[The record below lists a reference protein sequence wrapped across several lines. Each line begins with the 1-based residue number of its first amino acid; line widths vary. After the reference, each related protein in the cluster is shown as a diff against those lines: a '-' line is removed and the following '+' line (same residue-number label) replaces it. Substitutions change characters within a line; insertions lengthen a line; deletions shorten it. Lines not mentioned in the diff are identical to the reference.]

1 MMDQLQFYPS
11 TPLVVKAVWDGFEN
25 KEVQA
30 VLDPEAGDGALLDP
44 KLDRRWNAYRRCDA
58 VEIDM
63 ERHNKLK
70 EKGIQVVGFDFL
82 DFPDASIYS
91 HIVMNPP
98 FAVGC
103 QHLLHA
109 WNILMDGEIGCVL
122 NAETIRN
129 PYSKER
135 QQLLK
140 IIADH
145 GKVQFISNA
154 FSKEAGAER
163 KTDVEIAVVHLKK
176 SVSQSAFMG
185 TIIAD
190 MEAEI
195 EDMPDDTA
203 SNTLAIPNN
212 AIKNMV
218 LAYRCAWEAKKS
230 ALMADARAT
239 YYLGF
244 LGADRINAKENST
257 DLDFYNA
264 KRGLKTQL
272 FAAHD
277 TIRERAWYNVLRCSD
292 VNKLT
297 TTKVQQEIE
306 KNFDTIKKMA
316 FTTKNIF
323 GFLAGLAANRQ
334 EIQTDAVLE
343 VFDLITRYHSDNR
356 VYYMG
361 WKSNDEHRRVGMS
374 IKRKRFILPY
384 FNAPSWN
391 GGSFDT
397 KQLKLLADIDLV
409 FAMLDGKLETENS
422 MVDICNTDM
431 QKLKNGERVS
441 STYFDLRY
449 YKGKGTVH
457 FFPKSQVLL
466 DRLNIFVGQRRQW
479 LPTDMS
485 QAGEAFR
492 KQFDS
497 AENNEKGFVE
507 HLRKLVIE
515 KNATTTTSLRDNL
528 LDNNA
533 DSITESSFIGDAMS
547 SFLDSMG
554 YDTESLLENV
564 NTSKMIESD
573 SKPRPRCRM

>member
-1 MMDQLQFYPS
+1 MIDQLQFYPS

-30 VLDPEAGDGALLDP
+30 VLDPEAGEGALLDP
-44 KLDRRWNAYRRCDA
+44 KLDSRWNAYRRCDA

-98 FAVGC
+98 FSVGC

-163 KTDVEIAVVHLKK
+163 ETDVEIAVVHLKK

-185 TIIAD
+185 TI
-190 MEAEI
+190 
-195 EDMPDDTA
+195 
-203 SNTLAIPNN
+203 
-212 AIKNMV
+212 
-218 LAYRCAWEAKKS
+218 
-230 ALMADARAT
+230 
-239 YYLGF
+239 
-244 LGADRINAKENST
+244 ST

-479 LPTDMS
+479 LPEDMS

-507 HLRKLVIE
+507 HLRKLLIE
-515 KNATTTTSLRDNL
+515 KNATATILRDNL

-533 DSITESSFIGDAMS
+533 DSSTESSFIGDAMS

-554 YDTESLLENV
+554 YDTGTLLENV
-564 NTSKMIESD
+564 DAPKMIESD